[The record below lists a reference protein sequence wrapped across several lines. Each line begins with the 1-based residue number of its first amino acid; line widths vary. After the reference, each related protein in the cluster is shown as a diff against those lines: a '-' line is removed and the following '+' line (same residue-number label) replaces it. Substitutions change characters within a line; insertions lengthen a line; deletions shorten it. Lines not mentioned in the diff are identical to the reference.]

1 MLQVY
6 VGVPLEVYIFY
17 DDMYIYIYIIRMI
30 MIIMIS
36 ICIYI

>member
-17 DDMYIYIYIIRMI
+17 DDMYIYIYIMYNVYYC
-30 MIIMIS
+30 S
-36 ICIYI
+36 